1 MNFLYNLKMWL
12 ILRLNFSMYVV
23 SNKFLF
29 SWSCYVVLLPRDH
42 QAGTNIPCIHR
53 KKNIR
58 TPYTLETYC
67 QKSVHESKQN
77 RVLILHINTEKDLRK
92 KGRKSTPPH
101 RTKVLFSCENTNSVF
116 PLQWAG
122 HISRNGVSSSPL
134 AMPANTWPLVTP
146 GHKQRR
152 RRSPHELAPDT
163 A

>member
-1 MNFLYNLKMWL
+1 MTD
-12 ILRLNFSMYVV
+12 SAA
-23 SNKFLF
+23 KFF
-29 SWSCYVVLLPRDH
+29 DVCSFQQISFFVKLLCSSPSERSS
-42 QAGTNIPCIHR
+42 GTNIPCIHR
-53 KKNIR
+53 KKKYIR
-58 TPYTLETYC
+58 APYTSETGC